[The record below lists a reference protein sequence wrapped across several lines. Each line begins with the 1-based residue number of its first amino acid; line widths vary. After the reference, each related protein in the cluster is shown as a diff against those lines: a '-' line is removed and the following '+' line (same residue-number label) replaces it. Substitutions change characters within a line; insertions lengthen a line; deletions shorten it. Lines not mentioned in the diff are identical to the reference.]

1 MPTQR
6 AMEMGLFEVKES
18 TVNNPDGSVRI
29 NRTGNKGDWQGT
41 DVLYQQIHDSVN
53 REEY

>member
-6 AMEMGLFEVKES
+6 AMEMGLFRGKGS

-29 NRTGNKGDWQGT
+29 NRTNKGDWQGT